1 MIIPIII
8 LCVIGVTTEKIRIL
22 GEPSNVNYLS
32 LLIFRPIS
40 PTGIEDSVKIYHLQ
54 FRWCVMSATVDQKK
68 IIGENIKAARK
79 IKGLSQRALAEK
91 LGIAFQNLSVWENG
105 KGAPSA
111 KYLMKLSEILAI
123 SLDQLTS
130 IDGVKACLEQSF
142 LGEGKFTGLPAAH
155 SGISD
160 SELQR
165 ILETEIPRFIQ
176 RELAENH
183 SLKLII
189 RYLEEVL
196 SLLKTSG
203 GIPALSAVADSQS
216 AQYGHGGQRAP
227 IPTGTMPNK
236 ARLIWE
242 RNSAIL
248 QKWLESEQAFWAPE
262 WALEKFCR
270 QAEVDPLSGKL
281 QDVSRAVKG
290 FLETGK
296 TS

>member
-1 MIIPIII
+1 
-8 LCVIGVTTEKIRIL
+8 
-22 GEPSNVNYLS
+22 
-32 LLIFRPIS
+32 
-40 PTGIEDSVKIYHLQ
+40 
-54 FRWCVMSATVDQKK
+54 MSATVDQKK

-79 IKGLSQRALAEK
+79 IKGLSQRSLAEK

-130 IDGVKACLEQSF
+130 PDGVKACLEQSF
-142 LGEGKFTGLPAAH
+142 SGEGKFTGFGNAQ
-155 SGISD
+155 SSVSD
-160 SELQR
+160 SELQKM
-165 ILETEIPRFIQ
+165 LETEIPRFIQ

-203 GIPALSAVADSQS
+203 IIPGIRAVADSQS
-216 AQYGHGGQRAP
+216 AQYGRSGQRVPAP
-227 IPTGTMPNK
+227 PSGAMSNK
-236 ARLIWE
+236 ARLTWE
-242 RNSAIL
+242 RNVAML
-248 QKWLESEQAFWAPE
+248 QKWLESDQAFWAPE

-270 QAEVDPLSGKL
+270 HAEVDPLSGSLEDISK
-281 QDVSRAVKG
+281 AVKEY
-290 FLETGK
+290 LESGK
-296 TS
+296 TK